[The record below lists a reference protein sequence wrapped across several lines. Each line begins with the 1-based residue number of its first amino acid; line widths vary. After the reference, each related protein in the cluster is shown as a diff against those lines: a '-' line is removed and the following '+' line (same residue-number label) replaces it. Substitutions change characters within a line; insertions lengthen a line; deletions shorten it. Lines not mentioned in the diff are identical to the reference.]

1 MPCSASAT
9 FACKIER
16 AREAD
21 TSDCPVADDDDAA
34 ARAGAAAAAVT
45 DDDDGD
51 DATPIAETSTFTSW
65 SCNSS
70 IRGVLLPASCNN
82 AAAAAADN
90 GSDAG
95 VEAAFGV
102 LDTEAEGSTLSARFR
117 AIFTADLEQTSSV
130 TRLKH
135 CTAMHRAPR
144 PPRLQHL
151 VVFVA
156 VAHTFI
162 GGLA

>member
-9 FACKIER
+9 FACKSDR
-16 AREAD
+16 AREAEI
-21 TSDCPVADDDDAA
+21 SDCPVAADDDAA
-34 ARAGAAAAAVT
+34 ARAGAAAAAAAVT
-45 DDDDGD
+45 DDDDDD
-51 DATPIAETSTFTSW
+51 DATPIAETSTYTSW
-65 SCNSS
+65 SGNSS
-70 IRGVLLPASCNN
+70 IRGVLLPASCNTD
-82 AAAAAADN
+82 AAAAAAAAAADADN

-95 VEAAFGV
+95 VEAGFGV

-130 TRLKH
+130 TRRKH

-151 VVFVA
+151 K
-156 VAHTFI
+156 
-162 GGLA
+162 